1 MLFRSDVVEDIL
13 RETRATQ
20 QSTQRSRE
28 ELGELRAEVDRANG
42 EISRLQRDLDAASEL
57 VRHDPLTG
65 TLNRKGLDEA
75 LAREI
80 ARARRRGTPLSLA
93 LLDVDNFK
101 NLNDT
106 FGHKTG
112 DDALRHLSEV
122 VRSSLRPQDCVG
134 RYGGEEFLIVLP
146 DTDVDSA
153 NATLTRLQRELTKR
167 YFLANNQRLLITF
180 SAGITRLKDD
190 EEAAAAI
197 DRADRAMYA
206 AKRAGKNRVFTA

>member
-1 MLFRSDVVEDIL
+1 LHGRL
-13 RETRATQ
+13 RYA
-20 QSTQRSRE
+20 
-28 ELGELRAEVDRANG
+28 V
-42 EISRLQRDLDAASEL
+42 SEL

-75 LAREI
+75 LEREI
-80 ARARRRGTPLSLA
+80 ARARRRGTTLSLA

-112 DDALRHLSEV
+112 DEALRHLAEV

-146 DTDVDSA
+146 DTDLDSA

-167 YFLANNQRLLITF
+167 YFMANNQRLLITF
-180 SAGITRLKDD
+180 SAGVTRLMDD
-190 EEAAAAI
+190 EAANVAV

-206 AKRAGKNRVFTA
+206 AKRAGKNRVLTA

>member
-1 MLFRSDVVEDIL
+1 MLAGFVDRLAAFSEETGDYHDKLETCAKRIGEADDITQLSDVVEDIL

-106 FGHKTG
+106 FGHETG
-112 DDALRHLSEV
+112 DDALRNLSEV
-122 VRSSLRPQDCVG
+122 VRSSLRPQDCVA
-134 RYGGEEFLIVLP
+134 RYGG
-146 DTDVDSA
+146 
-153 NATLTRLQRELTKR
+153 
-167 YFLANNQRLLITF
+167 
-180 SAGITRLKDD
+180 
-190 EEAAAAI
+190 
-197 DRADRAMYA
+197 
-206 AKRAGKNRVFTA
+206 